1 MLQTE
6 VNYQK
11 KELPSKLTTVGLVLL
26 VAGVLLGII
35 AFFVDQ
41 TRASFN
47 YLVSYSFLVSIG
59 VGAFFLITLDYVT
72 NAVWSVPFKRITE
85 FLAAIIPFLA
95 IFIIPIL
102 FNMHE
107 IFHWTHEEEVAQD
120 HLLQGKASY
129 LNISFFSIRT
139 FLLIAI
145 WSFFYFVIVRNSAKQ
160 DISGEQKLTTINTK
174 YSAIFIP
181 IFAVTISITAID
193 LLMSVEPHWFS
204 AIFGVY
210 YFSGTVIAALAA
222 VTIAAVLLKE
232 NGYLPGKVT
241 NDHLY
246 SLGALMFVFV
256 NFWAYIAF
264 SQYLLIWYADL
275 PEETFWFLQRWE
287 GSWATF
293 SILLMIIQFL
303 VPYALLL
310 SQPAKMDPKRLKFA
324 AVWLLFAHLFDLF
337 WLVMPGMPGMEEG
350 YVFSWIDLVFPIATI
365 GFIILLF
372 SFKSK
377 KQNLI
382 PVGDP
387 KLKRGLDFHL

>member
-1 MLQTE
+1 MSQTE

-11 KELPSKLTTVGLVLL
+11 KELPAKLGKVGLVLL
-26 VAGVLLGII
+26 VVGVLLGII

-47 YLVSYSFLVSIG
+47 YLVSYSFLISIG
-59 VGAFFLITLDYVT
+59 VGAFFLITLEYVT
-72 NAVWSVPFKRITE
+72 DAIWSVPLRRITE

-95 IFIIPIL
+95 ILVIPIL

-107 IFHWTHEEEVAQD
+107 IFHWTHEEVVAQD
-120 HLLQGKASY
+120 HVLQGKASY
-129 LNISFFSIRT
+129 LNIPFFTIRV
-139 FLLIAI
+139 FVLIAI
-145 WSFFYFVIVRNSAKQ
+145 WSFFYFAIVRNSVKQ
-160 DISGEQKLTTINTK
+160 DSSGEQKLTKINSIF
-174 YSAIFIP
+174 SAIFIP
-181 IFAVTISITAID
+181 IFAVSISITAID

-204 AIFGVY
+204 TIFGVY
-210 YFSGTVIAALAA
+210 YFSGTVVASLAA

-232 NGYLPGKVT
+232 NGYLPKKIT

-287 GSWATF
+287 GSWAVF
-293 SILLMIIQFL
+293 SILLILIKFL
-303 VPYALLL
+303 VPYIALL
-310 SQPAKMDPKRLKFA
+310 SQPAKMDPKRLKFI

-337 WLVMPGMPGMEEG
+337 WLVMPGMPGMENG
-350 YVFSWIDLVFPIATI
+350 YVFSWIDLVFAIATV
-365 GFIILLF
+365 GFVILLF
-372 SFKSK
+372 SIKAR

>member
-11 KELPSKLTTVGLVLL
+11 KELPAKLSILGLVLL
-26 VAGVLLGII
+26 VVGVLLGII
-35 AFFVDQ
+35 AFYVDQ

-47 YLVSYSFLVSIG
+47 YLVSYSFLLSIG
-59 VGAFFLITLDYVT
+59 LGAFFLITLDYVT
-72 NAVWSVPFKRITE
+72 GAVWSVPFKRVTE
-85 FLAAIIPFLA
+85 FLAAILPFLA

-129 LNISFFSIRT
+129 LNIPFFTIRV
-139 FLLIAI
+139 FLLLAI
-145 WSFFYFVIVRNSAKQ
+145 WLFFYFVIVRNSAKQ
-160 DISGEQKLTTINTK
+160 DISGDPNLTVINTK

-204 AIFGVY
+204 TIFGVY
-210 YFSGTVIAALAA
+210 YFAGTVIAALAA

-232 NGYLPGKVT
+232 NGYLPEKVT

-246 SLGALMFVFV
+246 SLGALMFAFV

-293 SILLMIIQFL
+293 SILLIIIQFL

-324 AVWLLFAHLFDLF
+324 AIWLLFAHLFDLF
-337 WLVMPGMPGMEEG
+337 WLVIPGMPGMEEG
-350 YVFSWIDLVFPIATI
+350 YVFSWIDLVFPVATV

-372 SFKSK
+372 SFKAK
-377 KQNLI
+377 KRNLI

>member
-11 KELPSKLTTVGLVLL
+11 KELPAKLTKIGLVIL
-26 VAGVLLGII
+26 VVGVLLGII

-59 VGAFFLITLDYVT
+59 VGALFLITLDYVT
-72 NAVWSVPFKRITE
+72 GAVWSVPFKRITE

-102 FNMHE
+102 FNMQE
-107 IFHWTHEEEVAQD
+107 IFHWTHEEEVLQD

-129 LNISFFSIRT
+129 LNIPFFTVRV
-139 FLLIAI
+139 FVLIAI
-145 WSFFYFVIVRNSAKQ
+145 WSFFYFAIVRNSAKQ
-160 DISGEQKLTTINTK
+160 DISGEQRLTTINTK

-181 IFAVTISITAID
+181 IFAITISIIAID

-204 AIFGVY
+204 TIFGVY
-210 YFSGTVIAALAA
+210 YFAGTVIAALAA

-232 NGYLPGKVT
+232 KGYLPEKVT

-293 SILLMIIQFL
+293 SILLMIVQFL

-310 SQPAKMDPKRLKFA
+310 SQPAKTDPKRLKIA

-337 WLVMPGMPGMEEG
+337 WLVMPGMPGMEKG
-350 YVFSWIDLVFPIATI
+350 YVFSWIDLVFPIATV

-372 SFKSK
+372 SIKAK

>member
-11 KELPSKLTTVGLVLL
+11 IELPGKLRKVGLVLL
-26 VAGVLLGII
+26 VAGVLLGVI
-35 AFFVDQ
+35 AFFVDP

-47 YLVSYSFLVSIG
+47 YLVSYSFLISIG
-59 VGAFFLITLDYVT
+59 VGALFLITLEYATD
-72 NAVWSVPFKRITE
+72 AIWSVPIRRITE

-95 IFIIPIL
+95 ILVIPIL

-107 IFHWTHEEEVAQD
+107 IFHWSHEDVVAQD
-120 HLLQGKASY
+120 HILQGKASY
-129 LNISFFSIRT
+129 LNIPFFAIRA

-145 WSFFYFVIVRNSAKQ
+145 WSFFYFAVVRNSVKQ
-160 DISGEQKLTTINTK
+160 DSSGEQVLTKINSK
-174 YSAIFIP
+174 YSVIFIP
-181 IFAVTISITAID
+181 VFAVTISITAID
-193 LLMSVEPHWFS
+193 FLMSVEPHWFS
-204 AIFGVY
+204 TIFGVY
-210 YFSGTVIAALAA
+210 YFSGTVIASLAA

-232 NGYLPGKVT
+232 KGYLPKVT

-246 SLGALMFVFV
+246 SLGALMFTFV
-256 NFWAYIAF
+256 IFWAYIAF
-264 SQYLLIWYADL
+264 SQYMLIWYADL

-293 SILLMIIQFL
+293 SILLIIIKFV
-303 VPYALLL
+303 VPFIVLL
-310 SQPAKMDPKRLKFA
+310 SRPAKLNPKRLKYI

-337 WLVMPGMPGMEEG
+337 WLVMPGMPGMENG
-350 YVFSWIDLVFPIATI
+350 YVFSWIDLVFPIAAV
-365 GFIILLF
+365 GFVIFLF
-372 SFKSK
+372 SMKAK